1 MIRGLVLFVSIGLC
15 LLTGT
20 PLLSQTTSGPCATE
34 HARWSN
40 AYESLQ
46 TSMENYRQ
54 IKYESVSPRIAR
66 DMGTQGRGASIAG
79 IVQMVLKER
88 GDRLAELGQKCL
100 EFADLERSSFEAW
113 RRCAAMGA
121 QRRDNSSAVVIKSIS
136 RERDG
141 LMAELQDLLLDEAYI
156 QYKNHRAPAAP
167 TSPSYE
173 ANQPSGIR
181 YR

>member
-1 MIRGLVLFVSIGLC
+1 MIRGLALFLSLGLC
-15 LLTGT
+15 LVTGT
-20 PLLSQTTSGPCATE
+20 PLLSDTTSGPCATD

-46 TSMENYRQ
+46 ASMENYRQ
-54 IKYESVSPRIAR
+54 VKYESVSPRIAR
-66 DMGTQGRGASIAG
+66 EMETQGRGASTAR
-79 IVQMVLKER
+79 IVQVVLKDR

-100 EFADLERSSFEAW
+100 ELADLERSSFEEL

-121 QRRDNSSAVVIKSIS
+121 QRRDNSSAAVIKGLS
-136 RERDG
+136 RERER